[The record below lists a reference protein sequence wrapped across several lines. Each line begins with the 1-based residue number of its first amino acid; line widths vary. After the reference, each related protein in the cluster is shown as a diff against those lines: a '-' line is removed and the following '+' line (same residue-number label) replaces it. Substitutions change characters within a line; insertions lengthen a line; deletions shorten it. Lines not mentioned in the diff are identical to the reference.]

1 MIVLYV
7 ILKFFIYCCLC
18 GVLAQSFNLQL
29 NSRWNFS
36 IAWGTFRL
44 LAGLA
49 FGALIG
55 IAYVFLSENK
65 IPDTANYLFSFGF
78 LRIIEWS
85 LFFAIIARKH
95 QLLWSKK
102 AVIWVFYGVLASML
116 TDGFAILTGANQI
129 KFFC

>member
-7 ILKFFIYCCLC
+7 ILKFCIYCGLC
-18 GVLAQSFNLQL
+18 GVLAQSFNLRL

-36 IAWGTFRL
+36 IIWGTFRL

-49 FGALIG
+49 FGVLIG
-55 IAYVFLSENK
+55 IAYVFLSKNN
-65 IPDTANYLFSFGF
+65 IPDAANYLFSFGF

-85 LFFAIIARKH
+85 LFFAVIARKH
-95 QLLWSKK
+95 ELTWNKK
-102 AVIWVFYGVLASML
+102 AVTWVFYGVLASML
-116 TDGFAILTGANQI
+116 TDAFAVLTGANQI